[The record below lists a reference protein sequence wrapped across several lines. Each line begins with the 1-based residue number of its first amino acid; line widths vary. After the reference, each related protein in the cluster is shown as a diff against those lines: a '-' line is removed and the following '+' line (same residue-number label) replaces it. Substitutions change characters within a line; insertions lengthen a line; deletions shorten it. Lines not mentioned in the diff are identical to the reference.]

1 MAEASEPSTE
11 GASERVLNP
20 LWIISLFL
28 GLAEVTVGVA
38 ATQAHGWIQGMLAIF
53 SVAFPSAVAATF
65 FRILLT
71 RPIVL
76 YAPKDY
82 PNPPSIEAY
91 VTAVS
96 ASRNVQNVEAAVRS
110 AVEEVVIPRL
120 LPTDREKPEA
130 LIEATVRAARE
141 DFQRRSV
148 EVDLGG
154 LVAPDEQ
161 VRVLTFPVESVTV
174 SHLLDTIYM
183 TINDHVDAYSYGS
196 QWLLHDPATS
206 KTFKDIGTSWS
217 RANGSGPKDDRSLEE
232 VGIGAGTR
240 LFAVRVDRSR

>member
-1 MAEASEPSTE
+1 
-11 GASERVLNP
+11 
-20 LWIISLFL
+20 
-28 GLAEVTVGVA
+28 
-38 ATQAHGWIQGMLAIF
+38 MLAIF
-53 SVAFPSAVAATF
+53 SVTFPSAVAATF
-65 FRILLT
+65 FGILLT
-71 RPIVL
+71 RPFVL

-96 ASRNVQNVEAAVRS
+96 SAASRNVQNVEAAVRS
-110 AVEEVVIPRL
+110 AVEEVVVPRL
-120 LPTDREKPEA
+120 LPMDREKPEA

-154 LVAPDEQ
+154 IVAPDELVQ
-161 VRVLTFPVESVTV
+161 VLTFPVDSVTV

-183 TINDHVDAYSYGS
+183 TISDHVDSYSYGH

-206 KTFKDIGTSWS
+206 KTFKEIGTSWS
-217 RANGSGPKDDRSLEE
+217 RAQGLGPRDGRALEE
-232 VGIGAGTR
+232 VGIRSGTR
-240 LFAVRVDRSR
+240 LIAVRVDHGR